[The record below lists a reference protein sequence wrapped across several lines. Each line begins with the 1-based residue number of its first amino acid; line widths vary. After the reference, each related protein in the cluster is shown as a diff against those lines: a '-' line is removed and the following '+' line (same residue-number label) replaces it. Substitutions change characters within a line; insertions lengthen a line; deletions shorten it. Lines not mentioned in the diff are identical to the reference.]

1 MTISTEPMEGG
12 ITRVLLD
19 GRLDIQG
26 ASVIDLRLN
35 VLAGSEK
42 YLLVDMQKV
51 SFVGSMGI
59 RSLVLPAKALARRG
73 GRMALLAPISTVEEV
88 LTASRIDE
96 IIPIVRDL
104 EAAMAVLR

>member
-26 ASVIDLRLN
+26 AAVIDLRLN

-42 YLLVDMQKV
+42 YLLVDMRNV

-73 GRMALLAPISTVEEV
+73 GRMALLAPVPMVEEV
-88 LTASRIDE
+88 LTASKIGE

-104 EAAMAVLR
+104 EAAAAVLR

>member
-1 MTISTEPMEGG
+1 MEGG

-26 ASVIDLRLN
+26 ASVIDLRLH

-42 YLLVDMQKV
+42 YLLVDMRKV

-73 GRMALLAPISTVEEV
+73 GRMALLAPIPMVEEV
-88 LTASRIDE
+88 LTASKIGE

-104 EAAMAVLR
+104 EAAMVVLR

>member
-42 YLLVDMQKV
+42 YLLVDMRKV

-73 GRMALLAPISTVEEV
+73 GRMALLAPIPMVEEV
-88 LTASRIDE
+88 LTASKIGE

-104 EAAMAVLR
+104 EAAMVVLR